1 MGCGGSKNI
10 PIDNSI
16 QQCLDMLSNRP
27 VNEFFTQKFRNHA
40 GQQKN
45 MEDAYKS
52 SIFGGSV
59 FLPLGSSTKK
69 GEKRDK
75 ENNLQ
80 NEILHANIDYLYGG
94 GFYVLHNV
102 RVHKEDPEDDHEGVD
117 YMDIYMLVESIDQ
130 LEEMKKLKILGSG
143 TP

>member
-1 MGCGGSKNI
+1 
-10 PIDNSI
+10 
-16 QQCLDMLSNRP
+16 MLSNRP
-27 VNEFFTQKFRNHA
+27 ANEFFSQKFRNHA
-40 GQQKN
+40 QQIKN

-80 NEILHANIDYLYGG
+80 NEINHANIDYLYGG
-94 GFYVLHNV
+94 GYYVLHNV
-102 RVHKEDPEDDHEGVD
+102 RVHKEDPEDEEEGID
-117 YMDIYMLVESIDQ
+117 FMDIYMLVEGIDQ
-130 LEEMKKLKILGSG
+130 MEELKKLKTLGVG
-143 TP
+143 AP